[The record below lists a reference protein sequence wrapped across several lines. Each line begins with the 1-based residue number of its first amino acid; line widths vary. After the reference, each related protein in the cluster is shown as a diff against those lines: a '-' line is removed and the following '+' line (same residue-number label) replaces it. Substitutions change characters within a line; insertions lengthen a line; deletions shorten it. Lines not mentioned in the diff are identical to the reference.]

1 MTETIRI
8 KNLGPI
14 RDVEINPRPLTV
26 LVGRQASGK
35 SLAAQVTFFFRSI
48 RNLAARYY
56 SHELIAESGWQEKL
70 VKMVLDDLRGVPF
83 GYFADG
89 TAYLHYKT
97 DKTWW
102 SVHVYKSNRS
112 VRLNKEFKSFL
123 TNLVHSWADRNQQ
136 KDFKMEWFPRHL
148 FIPTERSV
156 FTRLSDKAPTVL
168 YAQHQPLLLRLFAEY
183 LDMAKDIYSKLH
195 EKIGR
200 KELASTFGEE
210 WLESV
215 NFILEQQS
223 RAIQGKAYVP
233 RHGPKLWKWMIH
245 SQDEE
250 KRIVPIEATASGQME
265 AWPFFVIATTMGS
278 IFSQMSIYFEEP
290 ETHLHPMAQVEVMR
304 TIAHLIGRGQGFF
317 VTTHSPYLLLVINNM
332 LEEFMVRTGKSS
344 PEKIVLDPEK
354 VSAYR
359 IDGTAHDLM
368 DRGGTNLVD
377 SDELERVADDLGSEF
392 QALLDEGR
400 KYNE

>member
-14 RDVEINPRPLTV
+14 KDVEIKPRPLTV

-56 SHELIAESGWQEKL
+56 SQELIAEPGWQEKL
-70 VKMVLDDLRGVPF
+70 IKMLLDDLRGVPF

-97 DKTWW
+97 DKIWW

-123 TNLVHSWADRNQQ
+123 TDLVQSWSDRNQQ
-136 KDFKMEWFPRHL
+136 KDLKMEWFSRHL

-183 LDMAKDIYSKLH
+183 LDMAKDIYSKSY

-200 KELASTFGEE
+200 KELASAFGEA
-210 WLESV
+210 WLKSV
-215 NFILEQQS
+215 DFVLEQQT

-233 RHGPKLWKWMIH
+233 RHGPKLWKWMVH
-245 SQDEE
+245 SQDGE

-265 AWPFFVIATTMGS
+265 AWPFFVIAATMGS
-278 IFSQMSIYFEEP
+278 IFSHMSIYFEEP
-290 ETHLHPMAQVEVMR
+290 ETHLHPMAQVEVMH
-304 TIAHLIGRGQGFF
+304 TIAYLIGRGQSFF
-317 VTTHSPYLLLVINNM
+317 ITTHSPYLLQVINNL
-332 LEEFMVRTGKSS
+332 LERYMVHATKAE
-344 PEKIVLDPEK
+344 PEVIALNPDK

-377 SDELERVADDLGSEF
+377 ADELERVADDLGSDF
-392 QALLDEGR
+392 QNLLDIGS
-400 KYNE
+400 KHNE